1 VVLSTISKVVMLK
14 EYEKADLQDL
24 PACAAEFIKLVIK
37 KMRYRRKV
45 RQDVQAEL
53 AVHFE
58 DELKDCASDEEKEQK
73 AQKLIAEFGEPKLLA
88 VLMRRAKKRC
98 RPIWKKVLVR
108 GLQVFGV
115 IFLYLLICSSPLI
128 IGRPTIK
135 VNYVDWLNKVVQAG
149 RDERDNARKY
159 YEQAAALY
167 VKIPPGL
174 SAKPPKLPEDLN
186 DVELNILP
194 GWLQDSKGAIEVLRQ
209 GSLCPAYWNKYQ
221 GDETELSK
229 GLMANTMEILP
240 SYRHMAFAM
249 LWQIRY
255 ELYKGDIKRA
265 LQDCVVL
272 QRFGGHLYGQGLLI
286 EQLVGVA
293 IEALAHGE
301 ISSILKNTDV
311 PADVLRFLQ
320 DELAKQLKKRKLIIS
335 LEGEKVFWYDQIQR
349 TFTDDGKGGGH
360 LLMRGLPYVVQDSK
374 DFFWRLLTFRYPSR
388 QEFVTTID
396 EYFEQVDQLF
406 EETPWDLHNKKDTDE
421 DEWDQIF
428 EQSSLMLRIVGP
440 AYEMLS
446 QIAWRTETHRI
457 ALLALLAIMR
467 HDKDKGL
474 YPAGLDELVA
484 AGYLKK
490 LPMDPYSDGP
500 LVYKR
505 TDDGFLLYSFGANLR
520 DDGGR
525 FGQGKNGKP
534 RMWTANGDWVFW
546 PVLNSEVNK

>member
-1 VVLSTISKVVMLK
+1 MSKGHK
-14 EYEKADLQDL
+14 NADFQNL

-135 VNYVDWLNKVVQAG
+135 VNYVDWLNKFVQAG
-149 RDERDNARKY
+149 KDERDNARKY

-167 VKIPPGL
+167 VKMPQGL

-265 LQDCVVL
+265 LQDCVFL

-311 PADVLRFLQ
+311 PADVLRFLHN
-320 DELAKQLKKRKLIIS
+320 ELEKPFKKQELIIS
-335 LEGEKVFWYDQIQR
+335 LKAEKVLWYDLIQR
-349 TFTDDGKGGGH
+349 TFTDDGQGDGRVLKQ
-360 LLMRGLPYVVQDSK
+360 GLPYVVQDSK

-388 QEFVTTID
+388 QEFVAKID

-406 EETPWDLHNKKDTDE
+406 EETPWDLHNKDADV

-428 EQSSLMLRIVGP
+428 EQSSLMMLRIVGP

-490 LPMDPYSDGP
+490 PPMDPYSDGP

-505 TDDGFLLYSFGANLR
+505 TDDGFLLYSFGTNLR

-525 FGQGKNGKP
+525 FGQGKDGKP
-534 RMWTANGDWVFW
+534 RMWADDGDWVFW